1 MKTIKAIYL
10 NDIYERIAY
19 VRKYYN
25 KSQQDFGEIIGVTYS
40 AISLI
45 ERKKREPSE
54 RLIRDICRE
63 FNINE
68 DWLRTGAGGEEN
80 MLIPEDMTYL
90 YNVGKLG
97 SEQNEFKKFYLNMM
111 MNLPDEY
118 WDYIYGEFK
127 KFDKKN
133 KE

>member
-1 MKTIKAIYL
+1 MTIGERL
-10 NDIYERIAY
+10 NHLRENILKISQEELG
-19 VRKYYN
+19 N
-25 KSQQDFGEIIGVTYS
+25 KIGVS
-40 AISLI
+40 RFSISNY
-45 ERKKREPSE
+45 ESGKRNLTD
-54 RLIRDICRE
+54 RVITDVCRE
-63 FNINE
+63 CGANE
-68 DWLRTGAGGEEN
+68 EWLRSGEGN
-80 MLIPEDMTYL
+80 PLIPEDMTYL

-118 WDYIYGEFK
+118 WDYIYKEFK